1 MWMNGR
7 SLCQHYKKRSDTLS
21 ISVSVEDKRLF
32 IKWFLANHEVVSRE
46 SVWILN
52 YLVSDDEALARV
64 SFVEQAHHCP
74 RAIIFATE
82 GPIAFQY
89 YSHGLLVLDAEKAF
103 HDIRLHEEP
112 VYIEI
117 ILPNAMQSPHYVA
130 VLEEHSY
137 GPAKVEASYGIA
149 DVAAQLAMQ
158 YNEAQLIKALDEA
171 LDAGD
176 KERFLQLSKQYERL
190 KS

>member
-7 SLCQHYKKRSDTLS
+7 SLCQHYKRRSDTLS

-32 IKWFLANHEVVSRE
+32 IKWFLANHDVVSRE

-52 YLVSDDEALARV
+52 YLVSDEEALARV

-82 GPIAFQY
+82 GPIVFQY
-89 YSHGLLVLDAEKAF
+89 YAHGLLVLDAEKAF
-103 HDIRLHEEP
+103 HDIRLHEEL
-112 VYIEI
+112 VYIEM
-117 ILPNAMQSPHYVA
+117 ILPNAMQNPHYVA

-137 GPAKVEASYGIA
+137 GPAKVETSYGIA
-149 DVAAQLAMQ
+149 ELAAQLAVQ
-158 YNEAQLIKALDEA
+158 YNEQQLLNELDAA
-171 LDAGD
+171 LDAGNR
-176 KERFLQLSKQYERL
+176 ERFLQLSEQYERL